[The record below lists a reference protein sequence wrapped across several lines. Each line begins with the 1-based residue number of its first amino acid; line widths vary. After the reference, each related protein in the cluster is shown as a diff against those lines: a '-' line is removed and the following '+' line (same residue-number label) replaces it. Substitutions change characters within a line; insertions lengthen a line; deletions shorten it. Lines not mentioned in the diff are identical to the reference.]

1 MKMLKLVS
9 TESANFE
16 SSSFSSRTG
25 RKERRRN
32 IISFLFCGSKEEE
45 ENKNWK
51 RISRWWSDDDN
62 SIMIRVNEGRLWG
75 RKFIDPIISGTRILA
90 KILRQFRRQEQ
101 GTGYRH
107 DSSRFQDSGKIH
119 LRVSRASIKVAGT
132 INSLHGVLNNIRS
145 THGNIFLD
153 PMPSDISFF
162 FFLPPPRSWIFR
174 PVVNFDFK
182 QNDRKRPKEKTKK
195 KREREKSADE
205 TRGRGKIGKETEVG
219 LESQSL
225 PRLINPASGP

>member
-1 MKMLKLVS
+1 
-9 TESANFE
+9 
-16 SSSFSSRTG
+16 
-25 RKERRRN
+25 
-32 IISFLFCGSKEEE
+32 
-45 ENKNWK
+45 
-51 RISRWWSDDDN
+51 
-62 SIMIRVNEGRLWG
+62 MIRVNEGRLWG

-132 INSLHGVLNNIRS
+132 INSLHGVLKNIRS

-174 PVVNFDFK
+174 PVINFDFK

-195 KREREKSADE
+195 KEREKKARMKHADGE
-205 TRGRGKIGKETEVG
+205 RLGKR
-219 LESQSL
+219 Q
-225 PRLINPASGP
+225 RLG

>member
-1 MKMLKLVS
+1 
-9 TESANFE
+9 
-16 SSSFSSRTG
+16 
-25 RKERRRN
+25 
-32 IISFLFCGSKEEE
+32 
-45 ENKNWK
+45 
-51 RISRWWSDDDN
+51 
-62 SIMIRVNEGRLWG
+62 
-75 RKFIDPIISGTRILA
+75 
-90 KILRQFRRQEQ
+90 
-101 GTGYRH
+101 
-107 DSSRFQDSGKIH
+107 
-119 LRVSRASIKVAGT
+119 
-132 INSLHGVLNNIRS
+132 
-145 THGNIFLD
+145 
-153 PMPSDISFF
+153 MPSDISFF